1 MERLKG
7 QKVWVYQFD
16 DDEDSVIGIV
26 DSVANGFISLRY
38 EGDPAPALY
47 VNLTNVRE
55 IELFREEPHKKGHL
69 QIVPIDPSRRRKIS
83 KRMEL
88 SEAKDAGTP
97 RRVDRA
103 DKKQSSDTQHD
114 D

>member
-26 DSVANGFISLRY
+26 DNVADGFIALRY

-47 VNLTNVRE
+47 VNLSNVRE
-55 IELFREEPHKKGHL
+55 IELFREEPHKRGHL
-69 QIVPIDPSRRRKIS
+69 QVVPLDPSRRRKASTRIEIADTSDS
-83 KRMEL
+83 KN
-88 SEAKDAGTP
+88 P
-97 RRVDRA
+97 HRA
-103 DKKQSSDTQHD
+103 DRKDNKTD